1 MLSRRLRMRDIDIIV
16 DEILEYCE
24 KEQNYSY
31 VEMREYA
38 RINNLDWCSAFRRK
52 NSGLFLSEY
61 FKGAR
66 RELREKGI
74 HQPTLRESMD
84 KIDRQRESQQDSSL
98 SNSYMPDERM

>member
-1 MLSRRLRMRDIDIIV
+1 MCDINIIV

-52 NSGLFLSEY
+52 NSGLFCLNILKEP
-61 FKGAR
+61 
-66 RELREKGI
+66 E
-74 HQPTLRESMD
+74 ES
-84 KIDRQRESQQDSSL
+84 
-98 SNSYMPDERM
+98 

>member
-1 MLSRRLRMRDIDIIV
+1 MRDIEIIV
-16 DEILEYCE
+16 GEILEYCE

-31 VEMREYA
+31 VELREYA

-52 NSGLFLSEY
+52 NSGILLSEC

-84 KIDRQRESQQDSSL
+84 KIIKQRESQQDYSL